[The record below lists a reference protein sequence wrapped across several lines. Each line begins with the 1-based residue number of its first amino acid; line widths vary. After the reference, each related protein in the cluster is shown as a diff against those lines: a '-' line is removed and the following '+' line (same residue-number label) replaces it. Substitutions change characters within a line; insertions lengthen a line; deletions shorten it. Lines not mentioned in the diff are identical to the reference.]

1 MSESID
7 CSVCTEPFT
16 SVTRTKISCG
26 YCSYIACKTCVV
38 RYLLSQTSDAHC
50 MNCRTGWNREFIDQN
65 MTKSFRTG
73 VWREHSK
80 NMFMNREKAI
90 LPNFQKYAAAK
101 KKMLEIHPKVDKA
114 NKIFEEINAKKNSL
128 NTTIINRINLLAKI
142 RNQDEEVLL
151 LDEQVKTIQEY
162 SETLMQYTT
171 AHMKS
176 YRVQESY
183 TYYQNIYYDTKKD
196 VEKKEFIMKCV
207 IDGCRGF
214 LSQSYKCELC
224 STYVCKDCMIPKSQK
239 NDDTHVCK
247 KDDIDTVAL
256 IRKET
261 RPCPKCGIRIS
272 KIDGC
277 DQMWCTAADCGT
289 AFSWISG
296 KVISGTIHNPHYY
309 EWLRRN
315 NGEIPRTPGDVACG
329 GLPDMF
335 HNILSP
341 LRSLG
346 MVSVTFNYY
355 YNSISTIYACLS
367 DLEHA
372 RIPNYIVARD
382 PNMLKEIHV
391 SFLLNEID
399 EDKWRA
405 SIYSKENAFEKKLMI
420 GQIIQTFYNAGADLM
435 RKVNLTIRKMQTKKA
450 TTLKY
455 VVNDKELY
463 ELNENLNE
471 FNNLRKYINEAF
483 EKLAETASM
492 AVPQFTEDWRW
503 QSIATLERI
512 RATNAAKLMAK

>member
-1 MSESID
+1 
-7 CSVCTEPFT
+7 
-16 SVTRTKISCG
+16 
-26 YCSYIACKTCVV
+26 
-38 RYLLSQTSDAHC
+38 

-73 VWREHSK
+73 VWRDHSK

-101 KKMLEIHPKVDKA
+101 KKIFEISPKLEKA
-114 NKIFEEINAKKNSL
+114 NKNLDSIAAKKYSL
-128 NTTIINRINLLAKI
+128 NTLIVNRTNTLVKTRDKDA
-142 RNQDEEVLL
+142 EVLL
-151 LDEQVKTIQEY
+151 LNEQAKTIQEY
-162 SETLMQYTT
+162 SEILMQYTV
-171 AHMKS
+171 AQMKT
-176 YRVQESY
+176 YRIQESY
-183 TYYQNIYYDTKKD
+183 IYYNNIYNDNKKD

-224 STYVCKDCMIPKSQK
+224 STYVCKDCMIPKTQK

-289 AFSWISG
+289 AFSWNSG
-296 KVISGTIHNPHYY
+296 KVISGTIHNPHYF

-335 HNILSP
+335 HTILSP

-346 MVSVTFNYY
+346 IVPTTYNYY
-355 YNSISTIYACLS
+355 YTSFSTIYACLS
-367 DLEHA
+367 DIEHV
-372 RIPNYIVARD
+372 RIPNYVVARD

-391 SFLLNEID
+391 SYLLNEID
-399 EDKWRA
+399 EDKWRTC
-405 SIYSKENAFEKKLMI
+405 IYTKENAFEKKLMI

-435 RKVNLTIRKMQTKKA
+435 RKLALNIGKMQTKRA
-450 TTLKY
+450 ATLKY
-455 VVNDKELY
+455 VVNDKELCT
-463 ELNENLNE
+463 LNENISE
-471 FNNLRKYINEAF
+471 FNNLRRYINEAF
-483 EKLAETASM
+483 ENLAETANM
-492 AVPQFTEDWRW
+492 AVPQFTEEWRW

-512 RATNAAKLMAK
+512 RATNAIRAEKAEKAAKAANAALNK